1 MTGIHHGMFIT
12 HGTVRIGGIAMLTD
26 IITGI
31 ISRFTQEVTDLY
43 KRIHTVASVQIGD
56 HIHILQAD
64 VMLVPLPKD
73 LVTDY
78 PAQLP
83 EELKHHLQEFV
94 TMARGIFSEQVLIR
108 LLQIILLQP
117 DQHQLQV

>member
-1 MTGIHHGMFIT
+1 MTGTHHGMFII
-12 HGTVRIGGIAMLTD
+12 HGTAHIGVTVTLTGIN
-26 IITGI
+26 TGI
-31 ISRFTQEVTDLY
+31 INRYIQEVTDLF
-43 KRIHTVASVQIGD
+43 KRILTVASVQIGD

-83 EELKHHLQEFV
+83 EGLKHHLQEFV